1 MTAPPIPAAGTLP
14 VNDAPYTMVLYED
27 STTGQHV
34 RARLTPEVAR
44 VPFELCRPIR
54 GFPAYRGRRSHQGK
68 YWFSRSQGHVSFESR
83 FEMTALMAVDF
94 RGDAA
99 VVSSNPFWLLWPKGQ
114 APRRHAPDFFIRR
127 RDGSALVVD
136 VKPADRIRDRD
147 RLQHQRTRDVC
158 RDLGWEYEEFT
169 TIDSTEERNLRLL
182 CAYHHPRFAPSA
194 AARSA
199 IATCVKRSGRNGV
212 QFGELIDNVSVS
224 AGLDDSH
231 LICSTYHMI
240 WNGEI
245 HVDDLA
251 RPLTWTTVITS

>member
-1 MTAPPIPAAGTLP
+1 MTAPPVPTAGTLP

-27 STTGQHV
+27 PKTGQRV
-34 RARLTPEVAR
+34 RTRLTPEVSR

-54 GFPAYRGRRSHQGK
+54 SFPAYRGRRSHQGK

-94 RGDAA
+94 RGDATA
-99 VVSSNPFWLLWPKGQ
+99 VSSNPFWLLWPKGQ
-114 APRRHAPDFFIRR
+114 TYQRHAPDFFIRR
-127 RDGSALVVD
+127 RDGSALVID
-136 VKPADRIRDRD
+136 VKPADRVREKD

-158 RDLGWEYEEFT
+158 LDLSWEYEEFT

-182 CAYHHPRFAPSA
+182 CAYHHPRFAPST
-194 AARSA
+194 AARTA
-199 IATCVKRSGRNGV
+199 IATYVKRSGRNGV
-212 QFGELIDNVSVS
+212 QFGELIDITS
-224 AGLDDSH
+224 GETELDGSH

-245 HVDDLA
+245 HVDLA
-251 RPLTWTTVITS
+251 RPLTWATVITS